1 MRVAPAYDQAYLNLA
16 RVYAIEGER
25 AKAKLV
31 LEQLL
36 QQHPDHP
43 KAKEGIKQLEP

>member
-16 RVYAIEGER
+16 RVYAIEGNR
-25 AKAKLV
+25 DKAKTL

-36 QQHPDHP
+36 QQHPGHP
-43 KAKEGIKQLEP
+43 QATEELKQLSQ